1 MEEEKVL
8 DVQKNSKIR
17 VLLADDHEM
26 VRMGLKAYIS
36 TDDSMEVVGEAS
48 NGRQAV
54 ALAAALKPDVVLMDL
69 LMEEMNGIEATAGIT
84 EACRKSGADTKVI
97 ILTSFIEEDKVM
109 PALEAG
115 AFSYLLK
122 TSGPE
127 DILRAIR
134 KAFNGESVLEGKVSQ
149 VMIRSTRKVKAKH
162 DLLTD
167 REMEILCEIG
177 RGKTNKE
184 ISECLY
190 IGIKTVKTHV
200 SSILAKLELEDRT
213 KAAVYAVK
221 NGLSD

>member
-1 MEEEKVL
+1 MTSKKDHAE
-8 DVQKNSKIR
+8 DGTSKIR
-17 VLLADDHEM
+17 VLLVDDHEM
-26 VRMGLKAYIS
+26 VRMGLRAYIS
-36 TDDSMEVVGEAS
+36 TDDSMEVVGEAA

-54 ALAAALKPDVVLMDL
+54 DMTAALKPDIVLMDL
-69 LMEEMNGIEATAGIT
+69 LMEDMNGIEATGRIT
-84 EACRKSGADTKVI
+84 ELCENRGQDTKVI

-109 PALEAG
+109 PAIEAG

-134 KAFNGESVLEGKVSQ
+134 KAYQGESVLEGKVSQ
-149 VMIRSTRKVKAKH
+149 VMIRSTRKTRSRH

-167 REMEILCEIG
+167 RELEILKEIG

-184 ISECLY
+184 IAESLY

-200 SSILAKLELEDRT
+200 SSILSKLELEDRT
-213 KAAVYAVK
+213 KAAVYALK
-221 NGLSD
+221 NGLTD